1 MRGLKSFILGL
12 IGLVVLNIS
21 AATITIDGTYQ
32 GENIYIQNPFNS
44 ASNTFC
50 ISEVLINDQIFP
62 EINSAAFEIPLSTF
76 KLGQYVEI
84 KIEYKDNCKPRILN
98 AEALRSKSTFEIVSI
113 KCTDDQIKFTTKN
126 EANQEPFIVEQ
137 FKNNKWVKVSK
148 LTGTGTDGY
157 NNYNTAISHYSGV
170 NKYRIKQRSLGN
182 THRYSKV
189 LEYKSNKPPI
199 TYYPKR
205 VNNEIYLSE
214 STSFEIFDSFGAIVK
229 KGIDE
234 KVDVRDL
241 EEGVYYLNIDNR
253 TEKFLKR

>member
-1 MRGLKSFILGL
+1 MRGLKSFILGITSL
-12 IGLVVLNIS
+12 ILLNLS

-44 ASNTFC
+44 SSNTFC
-50 ISEVLINDQIFP
+50 ISEVFINDQP
-62 EINSAAFEIPLSTF
+62 YTETNSAAFEIPLATF
-76 KLGQYVEI
+76 KVGQFVEI
-84 KIEYKDNCKPRILN
+84 RIEHKDNCKPRILN

-126 EANQEPFIVEQ
+126 ESNEEPFIVEQ
-137 FKNNKWVKVSK
+137 FKNNKWVKVVNLK
-148 LTGTGTDGY
+148 GNGTDGY
-157 NNYNTAISHYSGV
+157 NNYNAPINHYSGV

-189 LEYKSNKPPI
+189 LEYKSNKPPV

-214 STSFEIFDSFGAIVK
+214 STSFEIYDSFGALIK